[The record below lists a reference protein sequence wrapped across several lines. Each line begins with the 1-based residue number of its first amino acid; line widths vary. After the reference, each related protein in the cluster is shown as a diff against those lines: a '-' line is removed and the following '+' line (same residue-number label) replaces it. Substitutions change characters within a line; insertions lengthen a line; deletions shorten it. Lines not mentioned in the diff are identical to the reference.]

1 MPVRPNEEKPVS
13 SREDSLNRN
22 SIWKLGLVLAVLV
35 IFTVAL
41 IPTKS
46 NPEPIR
52 RGLDL
57 KGGTQ
62 LVMRVNVNE
71 AARIE
76 VDQAA
81 EQLKTQAAKLGVPA
95 PTTRRLND
103 TAFAATIPAGANVAD
118 YERIGKDF
126 LGGFATSRGADGST
140 VFQLRND
147 TLAQL
152 RRDTI
157 AQAVETIDNR
167 VNALGVSEPIIAP
180 QGEDRIGIQLPGV
193 DDPARIK
200 DLIKTTAQL
209 QFRIVEGQA
218 SDTPEGARAS
228 VPASMQGE
236 VDILPGTREDAMGR
250 ASGIIYY
257 AVRKTVPVSGRD
269 LKTARVQKGEI
280 GQPVIGFTLTPEG
293 APKFGALTEANKGRG
308 LAIVLDNKVV
318 SAPNIES
325 RIDDQGVI
333 TGSFTQQQASDL
345 SLILRSGSLPASLTT
360 LEERTVGPSLGR
372 DSIRQGILASVIG
385 FVLLVLAIILYYKG
399 AGVNAVLAL
408 ILNLIILLGM
418 LAYFDAALTLPGIA
432 GIILTLGMAV
442 DSNVLVFERIREERR
457 EGKTVRAAI
466 DQGFSRAFGTIIDT
480 HLTTILSALFLF
492 QFGTGPIKGFAVTLL
507 IGLAASVFTAFF
519 VSRIIF
525 DLVYKPTERA
535 QELSI

>member
-1 MPVRPNEEKPVS
+1 M
-13 SREDSLNRN
+13 NRN

-35 IFTVAL
+35 IFTAAL
-41 IPTKS
+41 IPTKN

-57 KGGTQ
+57 KGGTN

-71 AARIE
+71 ASRIE

-81 EQLKTQAAKLGVPA
+81 EQLKTQAVKTGAPA

-103 TAFAATIPAGANVAD
+103 TTFAATLPTGANAAD
-118 YERIGKDF
+118 YERIAKDY
-126 LGGFATSRGADGST
+126 LGSFNMSRAADGSS
-140 VFQLRND
+140 VFTLKND
-147 TLAQL
+147 ALAQL

-167 VNALGVSEPIIAP
+167 VNALGVGEPIIAP
-180 QGEDRIGIQLPGV
+180 QGEDSIAIQLPGV
-193 DDPARIK
+193 DDPARVK
-200 DLIKTTAQL
+200 DIIKTTAQL
-209 QFRIVEGQA
+209 QFRIVEG
-218 SDTPEGARAS
+218 TPAESAEAARAS
-228 VPASMQGE
+228 VPPGQQGE
-236 VDILPGTREDAMGR
+236 VDILPGNREDAMGR
-250 ASGIIYY
+250 ITGTEYY

-269 LKTARVQKGEI
+269 LKNARVQKGRVGE
-280 GQPVIGFTLTPEG
+280 PVIGFTLTPEG
-293 APKFGALTEANKGRG
+293 APKFGQLTSSNINRR

-325 RIDDQGVI
+325 RIDDQGTI
-333 TGSFTQQQASDL
+333 TGTFTQQQAADL

-372 DSIRQGILASVIG
+372 DSIRQGLLASVVG
-385 FVLLVLAIILYYKG
+385 FILLVGAIILYYKG

-432 GIILTLGMAV
+432 GIVLTLGMAV

-457 EGKTVRAAI
+457 DGKTVRAAI
-466 DQGFSRAFGTIIDT
+466 EQGFSRAFGTIIDT